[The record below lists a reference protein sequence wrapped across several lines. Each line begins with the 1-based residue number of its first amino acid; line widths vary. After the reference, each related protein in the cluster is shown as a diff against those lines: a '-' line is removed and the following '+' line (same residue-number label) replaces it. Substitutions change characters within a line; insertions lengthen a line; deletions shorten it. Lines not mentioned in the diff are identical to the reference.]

1 MMRPVLSLALSCSFV
16 VACSQQAPQS
26 TAAGQPASSA
36 SPSPANDQSQAA
48 PPKPADSAP
57 APNPAAAQPQARPSQ
72 LSSTSVAAPPASTA
86 APAAPTVREVT
97 IPAGTTLSVRI
108 LSALASDS
116 SKVED
121 RVRGSLAKAVAVEG
135 TTALPPGTQLNGSV
149 LEANESGR
157 VKGRASIAFRFD
169 RMTANGETLRIQ
181 TATVRREA
189 APDRKSDITKGGIG
203 AGVGAIV
210 GGVVGGGKGAAIGA
224 AAGGTGAVLATKGKE
239 VSIPSGTVVS
249 VRLEDPI
256 TVSVPVK

>member
-1 MMRPVLSLALSCSFV
+1 M
-16 VACSQQAPQS
+16 
-26 TAAGQPASSA
+26 
-36 SPSPANDQSQAA
+36 
-48 PPKPADSAP
+48 
-57 APNPAAAQPQARPSQ
+57 
-72 LSSTSVAAPPASTA
+72 
-86 APAAPTVREVT
+86 REVT

-108 LSALASDS
+108 LSTLASNS

-121 RVRGSLAKAVAVEG
+121 TVRGSLAKAVAVDG
-135 TTALPPGTQLNGSV
+135 TTVLPAGSQLNGSV

-169 RMTANGETLRIQ
+169 RLTAHDETMRIQ

-224 AAGGTGAVLATKGKE
+224 AAGGTGAVLGTKGKE

-256 TVSVPVK
+256 TVSVPAR

>member
-1 MMRPVLSLALSCSFV
+1 MMKPVLSLALACGFV

-26 TAAGQPASSA
+26 TAAGQPAPSA
-36 SPSPANDQSQAA
+36 SPSPVNDQTQAA
-48 PPKPADSAP
+48 PPKPADSAK
-57 APNPAAAQPQARPSQ
+57 PSQ
-72 LSSTSVAAPPASTA
+72 LSSTSAAAPPASTA

-108 LSALASDS
+108 LNALASDS

-121 RVRGSLAKAVAVEG
+121 SVRGSLAKAVAVDD
-135 TTALPPGTQLNGSV
+135 TTALPSGTQLNGSV